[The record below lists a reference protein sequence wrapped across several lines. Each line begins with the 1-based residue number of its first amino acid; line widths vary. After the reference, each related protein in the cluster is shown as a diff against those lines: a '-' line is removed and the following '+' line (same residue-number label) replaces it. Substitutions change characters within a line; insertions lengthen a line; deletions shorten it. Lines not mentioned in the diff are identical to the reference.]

1 MYSFFIDTIVIVFLG
16 YAVTYPFLLWLTPLK
31 EIDASFYRFNLGLC
45 CIIGAL
51 GVISHLGLESNFISK
66 IYIWLWLG
74 LVLIITAYYWNSKT
88 INNFIISIISIFGC
102 FAFFQV
108 IIQVS
113 PKSDYLSLFF
123 ITLLGSMIT
132 ASVFFSMILGH
143 WYLNVINLPMRL
155 LKRSILVFS
164 LLLVI
169 RTIWDGIYIALE
181 SITDSYGISYNLWAF
196 TFEFEGFLLAI
207 AIFMGNIIP
216 LILNLFIWKTL
227 KLQATQSA
235 TGLIYVSVISI
246 LFGDLLFK
254 YYLLKFGFL
263 F

>member
-16 YAVTYPFLLWLTPLK
+16 YAITYPFLLWLTPIK

-51 GVISHLGLESNFISK
+51 GVIGFIGLESNLISK
-66 IYIWLWLG
+66 IYIWIWLG
-74 LVLIITAYYWNSKT
+74 LILITTSYYWNAKT
-88 INNFIISIISIFGC
+88 KNNFIISLVSILGC
-102 FAFFQV
+102 FAFFH
-108 IIQVS
+108 IIVQIS
-113 PKSDYLSLFF
+113 PKSDYLILFL
-123 ITLLGSMIT
+123 ITLLGSLIT
-132 ASVFFSMILGH
+132 ATVFFSMILGH
-143 WYLNVINLPMRL
+143 WYLNVINLPIKL

-164 LLLVI
+164 LLIII
-169 RTIWDGIYIALE
+169 RTFWDIIFMSLE
-181 SITDSYGISYNLWAF
+181 TVVDPYGISYSMWAF

-263 F
+263 L

>member
-16 YAVTYPFLLWLTPLK
+16 YAITYPFLLWLTPIK

-51 GVISHLGLESNFISK
+51 GVIGLVGLESKFISK
-66 IYIWLWLG
+66 IYIWLWLC
-74 LVLIITAYYWNSKT
+74 LILIVTSYYWNAKT
-88 INNFIISIISIFGC
+88 KNNFIISLISIFGC
-102 FAFFQV
+102 FAFSQI
-108 IIQVS
+108 IIQIS
-113 PKSDYLSLFF
+113 PTLDYPILFF
-123 ITLLGSMIT
+123 ITLLGSLIT

-143 WYLNVINLPMRL
+143 WYLNVINLPIKL

-169 RTIWDGIYIALE
+169 RTTWDIIFMSIE
-181 SITDSYGISYNLWAF
+181 SVVDSYGISYDLWSF

-207 AIFMGNIIP
+207 AIFMGNIVP
-216 LILNLFIWKTL
+216 LVLNLFIWKTL

-263 F
+263 L

>member
-16 YAVTYPFLLWLTPLK
+16 YSVVYPFFLLLTPIK
-31 EIDASFYRFNLGLC
+31 QIDTSFYRFNLGLC

-51 GVISHLGLESNFISK
+51 GAIGHLGLESNFLSK
-66 IYIWLWLG
+66 IYIWLWIC

-88 INNFIISIISIFGC
+88 INNFMISIISIFGC
-102 FAFFQV
+102 FAFFQI
-108 IIQVS
+108 IIQVL

-143 WYLNVINLPMRL
+143 WYLNVINLPIRL

-169 RTIWDGIYIALE
+169 RTIWDVIYITLE
-181 SITDSYGISYNLWAF
+181 SVTDSYGISYNLWAF

-235 TGLIYVSVISI
+235 TGLIYVSVIAI

-263 F
+263 L

>member
-16 YAVTYPFLLWLTPLK
+16 YAVSYPFLLWITPIK

-51 GVISHLGLESNFISK
+51 GVIGFIGLESNFISK
-66 IYIWLWLG
+66 FFIWLWLG
-74 LVLIITAYYWNSKT
+74 LILIITSYYWNNKNK
-88 INNFIISIISIFGC
+88 NNFIISLVSIVGC
-102 FAFFQV
+102 FAFYQI
-108 IIQVS
+108 IIQIS
-113 PKSDYLSLFF
+113 PKSDSLVLFF
-123 ITLLGSMIT
+123 ITFLGSLIT
-132 ASVFFSMILGH
+132 GSVFFSMILGH
-143 WYLNVINLPMRL
+143 WYLNVINLPIKL

-164 LLLVI
+164 LLIII
-169 RTIWDGIYIALE
+169 RTLWDFVFMSLE
-181 SITDSYGISYNLWAF
+181 NVVDPYGISYSLWAF

-207 AIFMGNIIP
+207 AIFMGNIAP

-263 F
+263 L